1 MNFDSI
7 KTKIDLIKRIKKF
20 EEKEYLSILNNL
32 DEIYYEKKN
41 SIFNFSDLNYILVEK
56 ENFRLFLIENLF
68 KIANEKAKNKEYK
81 ISIEKIKE
89 LNKLIKSSEK
99 EIKNKIDI
107 LNSFCVIGNYLFDGN
122 KMIENKEFEKAIK
135 YFKNLI
141 ISSKN
146 AKENEIYK
154 NALTNAK
161 NEFIKSILIE
171 NINLLKLKK
180 YDEIFIKC
188 EEILKEF
195 QYESKLK
202 NIISET
208 KKFYKNS
215 LENKIEE
222 NLIKNKIC
230 FNELEKYKTLIEME
244 NTNENKIKDFEE
256 KIKLILQSEK
266 KENQIKIFSKKKITE
281 NNFEL
286 NSISLD
292 TIKKYLELIKYLNEG
307 ILSENLEND
316 IKNQI
321 RNYNEQINNKP
332 NDINKW
338 FETNKEKI
346 NQPNFRGNIFA
357 IFNIINKNITGFD
370 IRPIQLISLLF
381 LTKNEPKLGGIFLQ
395 INTGEGKSLIIQFL
409 AAYLALLNNKVDI
422 ISSNVILANRD
433 AENENN
439 IKFFGELNLTVGCA
453 SKDEYDK
460 NIVYG
465 EHKNLKLEF

>member
-7 KTKIDLIKRIKKF
+7 KTKINIIKKIKTF

-32 DEIYYEKKN
+32 DEIYCNKKN

-68 KIANEKAKNKEYK
+68 RIANEKAKNKEYK

-99 EIKNKIDI
+99 EIKNKIDK

-256 KIKLILQSEK
+256 KIKIILQSEK
-266 KENQIKIFSKKKITE
+266 KENQIKIFSKKK
-281 NNFEL
+281 
-286 NSISLD
+286 
-292 TIKKYLELIKYLNEG
+292 
-307 ILSENLEND
+307 
-316 IKNQI
+316 
-321 RNYNEQINNKP
+321 
-332 NDINKW
+332 
-338 FETNKEKI
+338 
-346 NQPNFRGNIFA
+346 
-357 IFNIINKNITGFD
+357 
-370 IRPIQLISLLF
+370 
-381 LTKNEPKLGGIFLQ
+381 
-395 INTGEGKSLIIQFL
+395 
-409 AAYLALLNNKVDI
+409 
-422 ISSNVILANRD
+422 
-433 AENENN
+433 
-439 IKFFGELNLTVGCA
+439 
-453 SKDEYDK
+453 
-460 NIVYG
+460 
-465 EHKNLKLEF
+465 